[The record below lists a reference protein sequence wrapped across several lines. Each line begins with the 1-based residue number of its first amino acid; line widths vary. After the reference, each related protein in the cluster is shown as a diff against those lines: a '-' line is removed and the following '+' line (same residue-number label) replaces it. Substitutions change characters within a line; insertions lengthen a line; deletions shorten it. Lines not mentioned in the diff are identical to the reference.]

1 MSKEN
6 RTQTLKKCFG
16 EIYKQG
22 KMLDDAR
29 AKHYNLTGTQLR
41 YIEIIGDN
49 PGISQDA
56 VARLTGVDKG
66 TVARAVKK
74 LEVEQYIYRK
84 RNKDD
89 IRAWCLYL
97 DRRGNEVYSSKACKS
112 EDYEKNLFSGFK
124 EDEIDTLVNL
134 MDRLTDNIETIKKK
148 G

>member
-1 MSKEN
+1 MAKDN
-6 RTQTLKKCFG
+6 RTQTLKRCFG

-22 KMLDDAR
+22 KILDNSR
-29 AKHYNLTGTQLR
+29 AKHYNLTGTQVR

-56 VARLTGVDKG
+56 VARLEGVDKG

-97 DRRGNEVYSSKACKS
+97 DRRGEEVYCGRQAKGQ
-112 EDYEKNLFSGFK
+112 EYENKLFKGFEEK
-124 EDEIDTLVNL
+124 EIDTLVDL
-134 MDRLTDNIETIKKK
+134 MDRLTSNMEEIKKK